1 MTVTTN
7 SAPHKHNL
15 WAWVPVALLS
25 SLLGGL
31 AVMTTLA
38 VQDPHFATEANYY
51 AKAVRWDETQAQ
63 ASANERLGYQVQLS
77 ATFTPEASSEA
88 ELRLLLR
95 DEHGRALSRAQVRAE
110 AFPNAYLLEST
121 RLSFAEVEPGVYTA
135 RVKPRHTGLW
145 EFRLS
150 ASVAGQHFTNIQRID
165 VLPAAHGAAQHGAKP

>member
-7 SAPHKHNL
+7 QAPTPNKHNL
-15 WAWVPVALLS
+15 WAWVPVALLG
-25 SLLGGL
+25 SLLAGL

-51 AKAVRWDETQAQ
+51 AKAVRWDEAQAQ
-63 ASANERLGYQVQLS
+63 ASANERLGYQAQLS
-77 ATFTPEASSEA
+77 ATFPSEASNEA

-95 DEHGRALSRAQVRAE
+95 DEHGRALPQAQVHAE
-110 AFPNAYLLEST
+110 AFPNAYLSEST
-121 RLSFAEVEPGVYTA
+121 RLSFVEVEPGVYTA

-150 ASVAGQHFTNIQRID
+150 ADVRGQRFTNIQRID
-165 VLPAAHGAAQHGAKP
+165 VLP